1 MPAVQGTSGEG
12 ALHHGA
18 DTSLSSRLV
27 ILVDDGGEE
36 PRRFAL
42 SRVRLR
48 VLVTVVVFF
57 VTLAIGG
64 AGAGAWFLHA
74 HLENTPSAQA
84 ENVLLKT
91 RLQAVEGRL
100 SRVDLTL
107 DRVMAYDAKI
117 RQLTRDDTGARAFG
131 IGPLSELEVAAA
143 EREGRGVT
151 LPGEELELGAV
162 ASNSLEEQLDDLELR
177 ARSLQER
184 LEREEDSLQEVRGYL
199 DDRTSLLDA
208 HPRMWPAR
216 GWVTSGYGWRKSPHG
231 GGRRLHAGLDIAAPR
246 GTPVVAPADGHV
258 VFAGYHTAYGNLV
271 VIDHGYGIS
280 TKYAHLSR
288 MLVRVGDRVQRGELM
303 AKVGNTGRST
313 GPHLHFEVLKD
324 GVPTNPRRFLDAR

>member
-1 MPAVQGTSGEG
+1 MN
-12 ALHHGA
+12 
-18 DTSLSSRLV
+18 SRLV
-27 ILVDDGGEE
+27 ILVDDGSDS
-36 PRRFAL
+36 PRKYAL
-42 SRVRLR
+42 GQGRLR
-48 VLVTVVVFF
+48 ALITAAVF
-57 VTLAIGG
+57 VATLAVGG
-64 AGAGAWFLHA
+64 AAAGAWLLHG

-91 RLQAVEGRL
+91 RLQALEGKL

-117 RQLTRDDTGARAFG
+117 RQLTRDDEGAKAFG
-131 IGPLSELEVAAA
+131 IGPLSELEIAAA
-143 EREGRGVT
+143 EREGRGVN
-151 LPGEELELGAV
+151 LPGEDLELGV
-162 ASNSLEEQLDDLELR
+162 SRSDSLEEQLDDLELR

-184 LEREEDSLQEVRGYL
+184 LEREEESLQEVRGYL

-216 GWVTSGYGWRKSPHG
+216 GWVTSGYGWRNSPHG

-271 VIDHGYGIS
+271 VIDHGYGIT
-280 TKYAHLSR
+280 TKYGHTSR
-288 MLVRVGDRVQRGELM
+288 MLVRVGDRVQRGELI

-324 GVPTNPRRFLDAR
+324 GVPVNPRRFLDAR